1 MDIDLTIV
9 SDGRQAVD
17 SALQQPFDLIL
28 MDMQMPNLSGY
39 DATKTL
45 RQQGLTTPIIAI
57 TANVMDGDRE
67 QCLAAGCS
75 DYIPKP
81 IHHHSFLTMLQQYL
95 TQPQDSKH
103 QDFNV
108 ATSTKGK
115 PHR

>member
-45 RQQGLTTPIIAI
+45 RQQGLTTPIIA
-57 TANVMDGDRE
+57 NGE
-67 QCLAAGCS
+67 
-75 DYIPKP
+75 
-81 IHHHSFLTMLQQYL
+81 MLL
-95 TQPQDSKH
+95 RAKKAMKSPC
-103 QDFNV
+103 
-108 ATSTKGK
+108 
-115 PHR
+115 R